1 MSSNVKT
8 PAPSHAEAAHASGLY
23 RVAIVGAGTLKGKE
37 VAEVLDAR
45 NFPSVDV
52 KLLDDDESLGQLETV
67 RDEVTFIQKVR
78 AEEFRN
84 VDVTFFA
91 SDPECTRKSWRI
103 AREAGSAIVDLSF
116 ALEDEPEAVVRS
128 PWVERQLGRGLVPEL
143 QPGPS
148 VAAHPASVAL
158 ALLALRLEKAGKVQ
172 RFVAMVF
179 EPASEHG
186 QKGMDELHQQT
197 VNLLSFQEMPK
208 GVFDTQVAF
217 NMVSRYGEQSAPAL
231 STVESRIFKHY
242 RRIAGQDAPAPSLM
256 VVQAPIF
263 HGHAFAIHAELDQ
276 VADVESISQALSGE
290 HVKVTHGAEE
300 APTNVSAGGQGDIQV
315 SVLPDVNRQNGFWIW
330 AAADNFRVAAS
341 TAVECAETIVATRPR
356 GKIQ

>member
-8 PAPSHAEAAHASGLY
+8 SAPSHVEAAHSGLY
-23 RVAIVGAGTLKGKE
+23 RVAIVGAGSLKGKE
-37 VAEVLDAR
+37 VAEMLDAR
-45 NFPSVDV
+45 NFPSLDV

-67 RDEVTFIQKVR
+67 RDEVTFIQRVR

-91 SDPECTRKSWRI
+91 SDPECTRKSWKI
-103 AREAGSAIVDLSF
+103 ARQAGSAIVDLSF

-128 PWVERQLGRGLVPEL
+128 PWVERQLGRTLVPEL

-148 VAAHPASVAL
+148 VAAHPASVVL
-158 ALLALRLEKAGKVQ
+158 ALLALRLEKAGKGKGL
-172 RFVAMVF
+172 VAMVF

-217 NMVSRYGEQSAPAL
+217 NMVSRYGEQSTPAL
-231 STVESRIFKHY
+231 STVESRILKHY
-242 RRIAGQDAPAPSLM
+242 RQIAGQDVPLPSLM
-256 VVQAPIF
+256 LVQAPIF
-263 HGHAFAIHAELDQ
+263 HGHAFAIHGEIDQ

-315 SVLPDVNRQNGFWIW
+315 SVLPDGNQPNGFWIW
-330 AAADNFRVAAS
+330 AAADNLRIAAS